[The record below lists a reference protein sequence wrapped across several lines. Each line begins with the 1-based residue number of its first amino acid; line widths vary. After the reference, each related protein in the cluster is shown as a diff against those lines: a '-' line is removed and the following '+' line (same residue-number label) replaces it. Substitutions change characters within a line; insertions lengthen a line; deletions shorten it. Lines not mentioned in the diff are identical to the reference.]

1 MENQTPDQTQ
11 HPDPNEAET
20 AARTSGL
27 RRLFRRRP
35 VMTGSAIGAI
45 GMALALAVAGVM
57 SAGAQSSDDD
67 PPAAT
72 QTAASNDDDSA
83 VGGGSDDSDDDS
95 DDGTDDDADGTDGRS
110 NALRD
115 FLRRFRAPSAEDR
128 AAFQSFKTCLTEAGV
143 EGFEHDEDGTEIS
156 VTGPDGFSI
165 VRLGDGSVTVT
176 RSGDE
181 VTITTTGDATVMD
194 IEDLRTTW
202 QTEAAAWQSAFESC
216 RDRLPEGFR
225 GLAERL
231 GEHNFKDFDKT
242 EILEELGIDT
252 EDLADIGEEF
262 AEKFAGIGERYAE
275 EFAGI
280 GEHFAEEFYANN
292 KSWW

>member
-72 QTAASNDDDSA
+72 QTTASNDDDSA
-83 VGGGSDDSDDDS
+83 AGGGSTDDDS
-95 DDGTDDDADGTDGRS
+95 DSDDGSDDADDRS
-110 NALRD
+110 NSLRD

-128 AAFQSFKTCLTEAGV
+128 AAFESFKTCLTEAGV

-156 VTGPDGFSI
+156 VTGPDGLSI

-194 IEDLRTTW
+194 IEDLRTAW
-202 QTEAAAWQSAFESC
+202 QTEAAAWQSAYESC

-225 GLAERL
+225 GLAARL
-231 GEHNFKDFDKT
+231 GEHDFEDFDKT

-280 GEHFAEEFYANN
+280 GEHFAEEFFANN

>member
-11 HPDPNEAET
+11 HPDPNEATSEE

-27 RRLFRRRP
+27 RRLFKRRP
-35 VMTGSAIGAI
+35 VMAGSAMGAI

-67 PPAAT
+67 PSAT
-72 QTAASNDDDSA
+72 AQTAASTDDDSRHSDEDPDDDSD
-83 VGGGSDDSDDDS
+83 GDDSDDDS
-95 DDGTDDDADGTDGRS
+95 EG
-110 NALRD
+110 LRG

-128 AAFQSFKTCLTEAGV
+128 AAFESFKTCLTDAGV
-143 EGFEHDEDGTEIS
+143 EGLDHDKDGVEVS

-176 RSGDE
+176 RSGDDM
-181 VTITTTGDATVMD
+181 TITTTGDATVMD
-194 IEDLRTTW
+194 IKDLRKTW

-216 RDRLPEGFR
+216 KDRLPERFR
-225 GLAERL
+225 DWGKWL
-231 GEHNFKDFDKT
+231 GEYDFEDFDKA
-242 EILEELGIDT
+242 EILEELGIET
-252 EDLADIGEEF
+252 EDLVDIGDE
-262 AEKFAGIGERYAE
+262 FAGIGERYAE

-280 GEHFAEEFYANN
+280 GEHFEEFFAN
-292 KSWW
+292 KGGWW